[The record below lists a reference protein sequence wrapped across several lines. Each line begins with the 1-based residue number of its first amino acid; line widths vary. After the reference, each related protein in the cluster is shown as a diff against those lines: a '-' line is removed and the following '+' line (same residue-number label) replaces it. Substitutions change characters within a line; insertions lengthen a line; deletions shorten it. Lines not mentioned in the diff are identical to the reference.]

1 MLARL
6 NRRAS
11 LGLATALLA
20 GLSGCTSGMED
31 AARQEL
37 KANPSAGVK
46 LVQNQPATTPIM
58 PAPGTAVEPAP
69 IIPGTST
76 PAPLPIFKAVAL
88 ANPTATPTEI
98 AMASGNENAA
108 IQGASMPNAANS
120 VTTLAISSD
129 PTVFPEDV
137 VIAQTI
143 VPTRRPAGMLA
154 YASPSTATSLGAL
167 DSQFDISAPGPVKVV
182 DETPKGETT
191 APTVINGLIRKYAAI
206 YEIPEALVHRVV
218 HRESRYNPAAFNG
231 GHYGLMQIKY
241 ATAKSMGY
249 RGPASGLFDAETN
262 LKYSIKYLR
271 GAWMVADNSNDGAV
285 RLYARGYYYD
295 AKRKGMLHVL
305 K

>member
-1 MLARL
+1 MILAL
-6 NRRAS
+6 NRLTI
-11 LGLATALLA
+11 LGLATAMVA
-20 GLSGCTSGMED
+20 GLSGCTSGMEE

-37 KANPSAGVK
+37 KANPAAGVA
-46 LVQNQPATTPIM
+46 VAQNQAATTPVM

-88 ANPTATPTEI
+88 ANPTATPTAI
-98 AMASGNENAA
+98 AMAAGNENAA
-108 IQGASMPNAANS
+108 IQGASMPDAGNK
-120 VTTLAISSD
+120 VTSLAIASD
-129 PTVFPEDV
+129 TAAQPEDV
-137 VIAQTI
+137 AVVQTI
-143 VPTRRPAGMLA
+143 VPTRKPGGMLA
-154 YASPSTATSLGAL
+154 YASPATATSLGAL
-167 DSQFDISAPGPVKVV
+167 DSQFDVSAPGAAPVV
-182 DETPKGETT
+182 DATPKGANS
-191 APTVINGLIRKYAAI
+191 APTVINSLIKKYAAF

-262 LKYSIKYLR
+262 LKYSVKYLR